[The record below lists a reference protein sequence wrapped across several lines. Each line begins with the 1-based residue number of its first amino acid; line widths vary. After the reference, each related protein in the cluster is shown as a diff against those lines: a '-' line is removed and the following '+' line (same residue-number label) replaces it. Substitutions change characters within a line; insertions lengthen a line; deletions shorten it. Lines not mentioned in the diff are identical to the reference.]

1 MTQEKD
7 IVLIYFED
15 KPLLFARIEEIT
27 ADIKPDWYHTRLL
40 ILQIPVQVVT
50 WLLRASYIDGTEF
63 TMGGKRI
70 RMEQVECPVD
80 PATQKTR
87 NTGGKKKAATEKPI
101 GAEIISLSDL
111 KKK

>member
-15 KPLLFARIEEIT
+15 KPLSFARIEEIT

-70 RMEQVECPVD
+70 RMEQVECPAD
-80 PATQKTR
+80 HAIQKIR
-87 NTGGKKKAATEKPI
+87 NTGEKKKAGTEKSI
-101 GAEIISLSDL
+101 GAEIISLSGL